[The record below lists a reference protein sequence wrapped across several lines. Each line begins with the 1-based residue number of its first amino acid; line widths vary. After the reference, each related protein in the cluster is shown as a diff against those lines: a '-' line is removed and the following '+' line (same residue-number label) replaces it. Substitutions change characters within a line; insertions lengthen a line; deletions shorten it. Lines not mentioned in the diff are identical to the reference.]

1 MASPT
6 RQTAKAMA
14 EEACVSVKVAVV
26 GLDSADWTLLDRWL
40 HHLPHIAA
48 IRREGLSGRLA
59 SCKPPVTIPA
69 WKCYS
74 TGKNPGKLGI
84 YWFAYPDF
92 STQRLHLNLP
102 GGIGGNLWDY
112 IPSSLVINTPG
123 TFPPRTIDGVMIAG
137 FPCPSEDSFATPPW
151 VLPQLQGYRVNSHR
165 SPADSGF
172 PEEAMELIRSRFT
185 TFHRFAPRF
194 HFGQVTVFYID
205 ELHHLY
211 GSDSVVLDAWRLI
224 DEEIG
229 RIMEIAD
236 NVVLVSDHGSGP
248 LKRFVNVVP
257 CLRES
262 DAFRLRRNTWKRLAD
277 ILAPVVPAVPTGS
290 RMSKKVLPPKL
301 RDAIRVRLRPMHHWV
316 ASAPDQYRIRVDWSS
331 LVLPLNQGLIYRN
344 PKIEGG
350 RAAMADVEDALLGLH
365 GVVRLWRREEIY
377 TGPLRGSP
385 PDLWL
390 ESRPDIELT
399 ADFDAEWETKLPE
412 KGREW
417 IVNHRSSGIFGFLG
431 KDVEPLDLDTAS
443 IYDMCPTILSFF
455 GIRAPPSVDGT
466 VLPIARVRRTRDL
479 EGNT

>member
-1 MASPT
+1 M
-6 RQTAKAMA
+6 
-14 EEACVSVKVAVV
+14 KVAVV

-48 IRREGLSGRLA
+48 IRRDGVSGRLA

-92 STQRLHLNLP
+92 PTRKLILNLP

-112 IPSSLVINTPG
+112 IPDSLVINTPG

-137 FPCPSEDSFATPPW
+137 FPCHSENSIATPPW
-151 VLPQLQGYRVNSHR
+151 ALQQLQGYRVNSR
-165 SPADSGF
+165 NKPSDPSF
-172 PEEAMELIRSRFT
+172 PEEAMELILSRFT
-185 TFHRFAPRF
+185 AFHRFAPRF
-194 HFGQVTVFYID
+194 QFGQVTIFYID
-205 ELHHLY
+205 ELHHLH

-248 LKRFVNVVP
+248 LKHFVNVVP
-257 CLRES
+257 SLREL
-262 DAFRLRRNTWKRLAD
+262 DAFKLRRNTWKKLAD
-277 ILAPVVPAVPTGS
+277 ILEPVIPVVPTAYR
-290 RMSKKVLPPKL
+290 RMSEKYLPPKL
-301 RDAIRVRLRPMHHWV
+301 RDAIQTRLEPMHHWV
-316 ASAPDQYRIRVDWSS
+316 AAAPDQYRIRVDWSS
-331 LVLPLNQGLIYRN
+331 SVLPLNQGLIYRN
-344 PKIEGG
+344 PNMG
-350 RAAMADVEDALLGLH
+350 RGNAAMSDVEDALRRLP
-365 GVVRLWRREEIY
+365 GVVRLWRKKEIY
-377 TGPLRGSP
+377 TGPMRGSP
-385 PDLWL
+385 PDIWI
-390 ESRPDIELT
+390 ESQPDVELT
-399 ADFDAEWETKLPE
+399 AHLDAEWETKFPE

-417 IVNHRSSGIFGFLG
+417 IVNHRSNGIFGFLG
-431 KDVEPLDLDTAS
+431 KDVEPVNLDTAS

-466 VLPIARVRRTRDL
+466 VLPVAAARHRRGGHDARDM